1 MMLIR
6 LQVPSKRRTSSP
18 LFAYQLLSYYSLR
31 DEIKR
36 TKKDNY
42 CRVYVFSIFVQIVA
56 SENVSTNRV
65 NRWKIRESTALY
77 SIICL
82 ESRKIL
88 ASSYW
93 TWTWEIKVKNYSASS
108 HLAPGTSPTPL
119 KNVNKPVW
127 IKSYPD
133 LFHDRVHSSITCE
146 IPTANILIDTC
157 MF

>member
-18 LFAYQLLSYYSLR
+18 LFAYQLLSYESLC

-36 TKKDNY
+36 MKKDSY
-42 CRVYVFSIFVQIVA
+42 CSVYVFSISVHIIA

-65 NRWKIRESTALY
+65 NRWKIRESTAHY

-82 ESRKIL
+82 QSRRIL
-88 ASSYW
+88 ASSYL
-93 TWTWEIKVKNYSASS
+93 TWTWEIKVKNYSPSS
-108 HLAPGTSPTPL
+108 HLASGTSPTPL

-146 IPTANILIDTC
+146 IQTANILIDTC